1 MIANPTTL
9 HQNFFAAGT
18 KIPSSLTRAMMSM
31 IPKQQASV
39 LMPGMQATAK
49 ATIAS
54 IPSSSVLTTSIA
66 STTILAVRGG
76 ALAEAAFDLN
86 RARIHLEGLLSAY
99 GLIAVLLMNS
109 IMKLYTTIIKTIKIE
124 AVEIEGQGPP
134 HTSKTNRKI
143 ENAARVSFVVLS
155 TLGILSGI
163 TTSIIFSFLGLYSK
177 THSSLKHKVF
187 TSLGSRP

>member
-1 MIANPTTL
+1 
-9 HQNFFAAGT
+9 
-18 KIPSSLTRAMMSM
+18 MMSM

-39 LMPGMQATAK
+39 LMPGMQATAT

-109 IMKLYTTIIKTIKIE
+109 PVMKLYTTIIKTIKIE
-124 AVEIEGQGPP
+124 AVDIEGQGP

>member
-39 LMPGMQATAK
+39 LMPGMQATAT

-109 IMKLYTTIIKTIKIE
+109 PVMKLYTTIIKTIKIE
-124 AVEIEGQGPP
+124 AVDIEGQGP

>member
-39 LMPGMQATAK
+39 LMPGMQATAT

-124 AVEIEGQGPP
+124 AVDIEGQGP

>member
-1 MIANPTTL
+1 
-9 HQNFFAAGT
+9 
-18 KIPSSLTRAMMSM
+18 MMSM

-39 LMPGMQATAK
+39 LMPGMQATAT